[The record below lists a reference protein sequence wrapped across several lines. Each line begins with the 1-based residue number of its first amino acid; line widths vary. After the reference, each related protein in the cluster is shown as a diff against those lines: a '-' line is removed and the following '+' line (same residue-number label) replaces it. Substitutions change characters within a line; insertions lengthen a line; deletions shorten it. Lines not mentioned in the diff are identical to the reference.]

1 MSNFFSLLPLALHAG
16 SPQEP
21 DHSVV
26 RKPRIEP
33 APLPKAWL
41 EPSETLPRTRA
52 ALPFYAVVLAVV
64 LGVGAWDYF
73 SEPTTA
79 YVAPTTSDGACP
91 AP

>member
-1 MSNFFSLLPLALHAG
+1 MSNILSLLPLALDAG

-33 APLPKAWL
+33 TPLPKAWL
-41 EPSETLPRTRA
+41 EPSETPPRTRA
-52 ALPFYAVVLAVV
+52 ALPFYALMLAVV
-64 LGVGAWDYF
+64 LGLGAWDYF
-73 SEPTTA
+73 APPTTA
-79 YVAPTTSDGACP
+79 YVTPTTSDAACP